1 MQAVQGKA
9 GVWPERFVD
18 LKKQIAAGNEEVM
31 KRSWNEVIEALA
43 ERTKEIAKA
52 GPEYIPQVEFSEL
65 SSLSKDEVARIRR
78 IGSVVIRN
86 IVDDD
91 VALGYKEALK
101 EYVKANPQVDG
112 FPEGNKQ
119 FFEMYWSPSQLKA
132 RSHPN
137 VLAAGAWVNNLWDA
151 SEDDVVDLDHCMSYA
166 DRFRIRQPSPN
177 KWGHHSPHIDGGATE
192 RWEDPTLRSSFADIF
207 NGNWQSYNP
216 WAISGRLNATT
227 DLYRRPNQTSIFR
240 TLQGWLAMSDT
251 GPGEGT
257 IRFFPDLVL
266 SNTYVML
273 RPFFKPVNPDLTDEA
288 LLDPSNW
295 VFDTSDPSIP
305 GIKVSAAGNFSG
317 VQPANATH
325 PHLKLD
331 EAVVSV
337 PRVKPGDMVF
347 WHCDVIHSVED
358 MHTGPSDSS
367 VMYIGATPL
376 SPHNVRYLVGHR
388 DNFLKRIPP
397 PDFPQGNGLG
407 ESQFVGH
414 GQESDMTPEGLV
426 AMGLRPFTAKEGATR
441 GAMEAVKDANAI
453 LGLA

>member
-1 MQAVQGKA
+1 
-9 GVWPERFVD
+9 
-18 LKKQIAAGNEEVM
+18 M

-43 ERTKEIAKA
+43 ERTKEIAKT

-137 VLAAGAWVNNLWDA
+137 VLAAGAWLNKLWDA
-151 SEDDVVDLDHCMSYA
+151 SEDDVVDLEHCMSYA

-177 KWGHHSPHIDGGATE
+177 NWGHHAPHIDGGATE
-192 RWEDPTLRSSFADIF
+192 RWEDPTLRSTFADIF
-207 NGNWQSYNP
+207 NGNWKAYNP

-227 DLYRRPNQTSIFR
+227 DLYRRPNQT
-240 TLQGWLAMSDT
+240 
-251 GPGEGT
+251 

-266 SNTYVML
+266 SNTYIML

-295 VFDTSDPSIP
+295 VFDTSDPRIH
-305 GIKVSAAGNFSG
+305 GIDVSAAGNFSG
-317 VQPANATH
+317 VR
-325 PHLKLD
+325 
-331 EAVVSV
+331 
-337 PRVKPGDMVF
+337 PR
-347 WHCDVIHSVED
+347 
-358 MHTGPSDSS
+358 
-367 VMYIGATPL
+367 
-376 SPHNVRYLVGHR
+376 HR
-388 DNFLKRIPP
+388 ENFLKRIPP

-426 AMGLRPFTAKEGATR
+426 AMGLRPFTAKEGASR
-441 GAMEAVKDANAI
+441 GAREAVKDANAI